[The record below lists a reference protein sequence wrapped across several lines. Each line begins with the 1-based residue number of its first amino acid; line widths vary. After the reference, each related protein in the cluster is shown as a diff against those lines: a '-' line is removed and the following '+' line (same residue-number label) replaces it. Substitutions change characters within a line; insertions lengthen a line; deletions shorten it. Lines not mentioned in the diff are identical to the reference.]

1 MPVSETSRA
10 FPTVEEIAGLVV
22 DVEER
27 IEEDPTSAREA
38 LRHSLDFGRLRKEPN
53 ADGSYQAKTVL
64 FPLRLYWR
72 MRMKKPRAG
81 EPGGASE
88 IGFLSVGGG

>member
-1 MPVSETSRA
+1 M
-10 FPTVEEIAGLVV
+10 
-22 DVEER
+22 
-27 IEEDPTSAREA
+27 
-38 LRHSLDFGRLRKEPN
+38 EPN
-53 ADGSYQAKTVL
+53 ADGSYQANSVL

-88 IGFLSVGGG
+88 IVGTVSCAGAIRGLEHAFSEEFRVVLAA